1 MNDLGQYMRTHLAG
15 STAGVSLFDRAAG
28 EMSEPGASIIR
39 RIHGELVEERTQ
51 LRAMMDALGFHE
63 NPVINALARVG
74 ERVGRLKPN
83 GSFLHRTAKTDLVE
97 LETMR
102 IALAGKLAG
111 WESLL
116 AIVDDEPRLDRS
128 ELERLAAQAREQQE
142 AVRALHTTAAARTL
156 GRSVREARSTT
167 R

>member
-1 MNDLGQYMRTHLAG
+1 MNDLARYMRTHLAG
-15 STAGVSLFDRAAG
+15 STAGVNLFDRAAS
-28 EMSEPGASIIR
+28 EMSGPEATIIR
-39 RIHGELVEERTQ
+39 RIHEELVEERVQ

-63 NPVINALARVG
+63 NPVINALAKAG

-83 GSFLHRTAKTDLVE
+83 GSLLHRTPKSDLVE

-128 ELERLAAQAREQQE
+128 ELERLAAQARQQQE
-142 AVRALHTTAAARTL
+142 AVRALHKTAAAHTL
-156 GRSVREARSTT
+156 GPAARDLAQ
-167 R
+167 